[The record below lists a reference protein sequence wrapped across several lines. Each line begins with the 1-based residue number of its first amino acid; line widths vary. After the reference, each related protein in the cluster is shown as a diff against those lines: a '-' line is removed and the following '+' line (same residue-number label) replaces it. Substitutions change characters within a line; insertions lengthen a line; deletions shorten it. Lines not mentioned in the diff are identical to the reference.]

1 MHLQHNYFDQN
12 LHYSHWLF
20 QSVQKGSALSKLSC
34 SLGRG
39 GMVLETV
46 LAVYLAI
53 IPTFVIMCVVLIFLD
68 IHILPQVY
76 ISILDPIMSV

>member
-1 MHLQHNYFDQN
+1 M
-12 LHYSHWLF
+12 
-20 QSVQKGSALSKLSC
+20 
-34 SLGRG
+34 
-39 GMVLETV
+39 LETV